1 MLMRMGRDGW
11 IVPYIVVDRK
21 QCVKKDL
28 GGYSHH
34 SHASGQSSN

>member
-11 IVPYIVVDRK
+11 IVLHVVVDRK

-28 GGYSHH
+28 DGYGHQSFT
-34 SHASGQSSN
+34 SGQFSR